1 MARFTYGNMNYSEGE
16 PIMNNLTEKE
26 KHVNTYSHFIAIR
39 ILSIFVC
46 ILLAA
51 AYSPGNVNN
60 FFVSYYDTFMIREIF
75 ELESI
80 NGFWSEMNLYLLS
93 TYIVSI
99 IALIVNAFLVSRD
112 RREGAI
118 SDIAIYLMLTL
129 ACPFYV
135 SFSMIGSKSSSFK
148 ENARYDILIAPV
160 IFFLVMLIC
169 HIRLYNKNK
178 EMFHDKKTAAQ
189 ESSGL
194 VFLCLVSVLGVVIIP
209 MIFTAKA
216 MKLVMDYRVNYGTY
230 IASPG
235 EIDGINE
242 DDKGN
247 RIHQS
252 FIWKNQLYLTD
263 NGKIYTING
272 DGRVDE
278 LYDMGVKKTFTA
290 FYQDETNGYLFIG
303 SIDDPEN
310 FNIYRVDLSS
320 GEKSLI
326 YTEPYV
332 ADVRG
337 AYLFAVKGDYI
348 YFELV
353 DIESNDGSSIYRIRI
368 PEGKDTTV
376 QEKELFISDLKN
388 GDRKEHEYLLLDNYN
403 ANEYVHYGTN
413 KDILPYKGTWYFLEP
428 HHNDSLGCY
437 KYIGGTAINKY
448 SNEAIVD
455 KADSFNIYKDKIYY
469 VYIEELE
476 SGDNASKVTLCS
488 MNLDGTDQKVLA
500 EQEEIYNHMYVNN
513 IAVSDDYVVVNLKP
527 EGWIVVDR

>member
-1 MARFTYGNMNYSEGE
+1 
-16 PIMNNLTEKE
+16 
-26 KHVNTYSHFIAIR
+26 
-39 ILSIFVC
+39 
-46 ILLAA
+46 
-51 AYSPGNVNN
+51 
-60 FFVSYYDTFMIREIF
+60 
-75 ELESI
+75 
-80 NGFWSEMNLYLLS
+80 
-93 TYIVSI
+93 
-99 IALIVNAFLVSRD
+99 
-112 RREGAI
+112 
-118 SDIAIYLMLTL
+118 
-129 ACPFYV
+129 
-135 SFSMIGSKSSSFK
+135 
-148 ENARYDILIAPV
+148 
-160 IFFLVMLIC
+160 
-169 HIRLYNKNK
+169 
-178 EMFHDKKTAAQ
+178 MFHDKKTSAQ
-189 ESSGL
+189 ESRGL

-278 LYDMGVKKTFTA
+278 LYDMEVKYIFTA

-376 QEKELFISDLKN
+376 QEKELFISDLKK

-403 ANEYVHYGTN
+403 ANEYVHFGTN
-413 KDILPYKGTWYFLEP
+413 KDISVFIP
-428 HHNDSLGCY
+428 
-437 KYIGGTAINKY
+437 NK
-448 SNEAIVD
+448 
-455 KADSFNIYKDKIYY
+455 
-469 VYIEELE
+469 L
-476 SGDNASKVTLCS
+476 S
-488 MNLDGTDQKVLA
+488 MTPPILNPIK
-500 EQEEIYNHMYVNN
+500 
-513 IAVSDDYVVVNLKP
+513 
-527 EGWIVVDR
+527 